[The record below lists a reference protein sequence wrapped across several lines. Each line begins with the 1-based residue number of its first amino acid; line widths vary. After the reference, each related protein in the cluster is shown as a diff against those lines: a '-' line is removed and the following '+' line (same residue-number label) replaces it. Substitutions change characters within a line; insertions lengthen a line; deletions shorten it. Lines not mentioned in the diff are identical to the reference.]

1 MGLFDFINN
10 LLNKYDKK
18 DISKANKSPIIV
30 EMVND
35 EPGSLI
41 AKLSLAPGE
50 RDNLIKRLSKEPGA
64 SDIKQITLPIKSR
77 TSKDVCYGVTFSNRN
92 GKIDVKCDCQAGEL
106 TKLCWHKLA
115 LTRGDSS
122 MLADFCNMN
131 EFRRLQEWLKNS
143 PFKKLIS
150 DHDKA
155 EKIASEAQKVLK
167 LLKVNIEDAMR
178 KGI

>member
-1 MGLFDFINN
+1 
-10 LLNKYDKK
+10 
-18 DISKANKSPIIV
+18 
-30 EMVND
+30 
-35 EPGSLI
+35 
-41 AKLSLAPGE
+41 
-50 RDNLIKRLSKEPGA
+50 
-64 SDIKQITLPIKSR
+64 
-77 TSKDVCYGVTFSNRN
+77 
-92 GKIDVKCDCQAGEL
+92 
-106 TKLCWHKLA
+106 
-115 LTRGDSS
+115 